1 MRKAPAIALLIFILA
16 AGSASAAEIA
26 ETPFLPLSPEIMGRG
41 GSFIADAHGY
51 NSFFYNPAGYSRGSA
66 TFTLADAAL
75 WVHAR
80 PDELVAMGSQI
91 ASGTSTPLSMLSFLN
106 NQVTT
111 GGFGIGASFGIG
123 YVGNGLGLGVVL
135 IEDSMLYG
143 PTLLDLTGNLTFTLG
158 FIGGLSV
165 PFDWLGMKVHV
176 GGDVRPMIRAHAL
189 IDNGSALNMI
199 TALATGGSLLTALD
213 PADTV
218 YGVGIGL
225 DLGAIAELGWFT
237 FGLSVR
243 DLGGTQFKYDHKS
256 FGTVFGALTTQ
267 VQFPAGTAV
276 TADQYVIPMDIALG
290 IGMHPDMGSVNY
302 FFDPSLSIDL
312 HDLVGM
318 ISGTTSVWAL
328 LHAGL
333 EMKLLSLFTL
343 RAGYS
348 GGFMSLGAGVKL
360 LIFDMNFA
368 LYTRELGANIGDRSS
383 SGASLNMAIRW

>member
-1 MRKAPAIALLIFILA
+1 VRKTPAIALLIVIMA
-16 AGSASAAEIA
+16 AGTASAAEIA

-51 NSFFYNPAGYSRGSA
+51 NSFFYNPAGFSRESGS
-66 TFTLADAAL
+66 FTLGDAAI

-80 PDELVAMGSQI
+80 PDELVALGTQV
-91 ASGTSTPLSMLSFLN
+91 ASGTVTPLSVLGFLN

-111 GGFGIGASFGIG
+111 GGVGFGASFGIG

-135 IEDSMLYG
+135 IEDSILYG
-143 PTLLDLTGNLTFTLG
+143 PTLLDMRGDLTFTVG

-165 PFDWLGMKVHV
+165 PFDVLGMKVHV

-189 IDNGSALNMI
+189 LDSVASNLI
-199 TALATGGSLLTALD
+199 TALISGGSMLTVLD
-213 PADTV
+213 GAHTV

-243 DLGGTQFKYDHKS
+243 DLGGTQFKYNLNT
-256 FGTVFGALTTQ
+256 FGTVLNALATQ

-290 IGMHPDMGSVNY
+290 IGLHPDMGSLNF
-302 FFDPSLSIDL
+302 FFDPSLSVDL
-312 HDLVGM
+312 HNLAGALA
-318 ISGTTSVWAL
+318 GATSVWAL

-333 EMKLLSLFTL
+333 ELKLLNIFSL

-348 GGFMSLGAGVKL
+348 GGFLSLGAGLKL
-360 LIFDMNFA
+360 FILDMNFA
-368 LYTRELGANIGDRSS
+368 VFTRELGANIGDRSS
-383 SGASLNMAIRW
+383 SGASLNVAIRW

>member
-1 MRKAPAIALLIFILA
+1 MRKAPAIALLIVILA
-16 AGSASAAEIA
+16 AGLAFAAEIT
-26 ETPFLPLSPEIMGRG
+26 EIPFLPMSPEIMGRG

-51 NSFFYNPAGYSRGSA
+51 NAFFYNPAGFSRESGSFTLGDATMWVYSRPDA
-66 TFTLADAAL
+66 LASL
-75 WVHAR
+75 GRQFV
-80 PDELVAMGSQI
+80 
-91 ASGTSTPLSMLSFLN
+91 SGNSTPFSILSFLN

-143 PTLLDLTGNLTFTLG
+143 PTLLAMSGDLTFTLG

-165 PFDWLGMKVHV
+165 PFDVLGMKVHV

-189 IDNGSALNMI
+189 LTNSVALDVI
-199 TALATGGSLLTALD
+199 TALASGGSMLTALNA
-213 PADTV
+213 ADTV

-225 DLGAIAELGWFT
+225 DLGVIAELGWFT

-243 DLGGTQFKYDHKS
+243 DLGGTQFKYDLNS
-256 FGTVFGALTTQ
+256 FGIVFDAITTQ

-276 TADQYVIPMDIALG
+276 TDDHYVIPMDIALG
-290 IGMHPDMGSVNY
+290 IGLHPDMGLLND
-302 FFDPSLSIDL
+302 FFDPSFSVDL
-312 HDLVGM
+312 HNLVGAL
-318 ISGTTSVWAL
+318 SGTTSFWAL
-328 LHAGL
+328 LHAGVEL
-333 EMKLLSLFTL
+333 KLLSLFSL

-348 GGFMSLGAGVKL
+348 GGFLTLGAGVKL

-368 LYTRELGANIGDRSS
+368 VFTQELGANVGDRSS
-383 SGASLNMAIRW
+383 SGASLNVAIRW